1 MNEKELNQKRL
12 AKLIEYGKNC
22 EEELRVIGLILP
34 KPVKYEI
41 TNRTT
46 KCWGK
51 CVTCPSWDYIIIRV
65 SGWLLDDEI
74 PERTL
79 HQHVLHELAHGVDE
93 NKHGHKGKWL
103 EYAELISDCY
113 AVDIKPLVTD
123 EQRDSVKDTE
133 TYQKNVVA
141 KRQTRSNNVSWE
153 FMCYNYCCE
162 KYGHAWRYKRMP
174 KWMNHGFNSNDMT
187 ARGAKC
193 PYCKG
198 KLTITRWTDKLN
210 VLPMYFD

>member
-1 MNEKELNQKRL
+1 MNAKELNQKRL
-12 AKLIEYGKNC
+12 AKLIEYGRNC
-22 EEELRVIGLILP
+22 EEELKVIGLILP

-51 CVTCPSWDYIIIRV
+51 CITCPSWDYIIIRI

-74 PERTL
+74 PEKTL
-79 HQHVLHELAHGVDE
+79 HQNILHELAHGVDE

-113 AVDIKPLVTD
+113 VVDIKRLVTD

-153 FMCYNYCCE
+153 FICDNYDCE
-162 KYGHAWRYKRMP
+162 IYGHVWKYKRMP
-174 KWMNHGFNSNDMT
+174 KWMNYGFNSNTMT
-187 ARGAKC
+187 SRGAKC
-193 PYCKG
+193 PRCHKN
-198 KLTITRWTDKLN
+198 LAITRWTDKLN
-210 VLPMYFD
+210 ELPMYFD

>member
-1 MNEKELNQKRL
+1 MNTKELNQKRL
-12 AKLIEYGKNC
+12 IKLIEYGKNC
-22 EEELRVIGLILP
+22 EEELKVIGLVLP

-51 CVTCPSWDYIIIRV
+51 CITCPSWDYIIIRV

-74 PERTL
+74 PEKTL

-113 AVDIKPLVTD
+113 AVDIKRLVTP
-123 EQRDSVKDTE
+123 EQRNSVANTE
-133 TYQKNVVA
+133 TYKQNVIS
-141 KRQTRSNNVSWE
+141 KQRRKQSISWE
-153 FMCYNYCCE
+153 FMCENINCVE
-162 KYGHAWRYKRMP
+162 YGHVWKYKRMP
-174 KWMNHGFNSNDMT
+174 KFMKGGFNPNTMT
-187 ARGAKC
+187 ANNGNC
-193 PYCKG
+193 PFCHKPVS
-198 KLTITRWTDKLN
+198 ITRWTDSLDS
-210 VLPMYFD
+210 LPMVY

>member
-1 MNEKELNQKRL
+1 MNVKELNRKRL
-12 AKLIEYGKNC
+12 AKLIEYGRNC

-113 AVDIKPLVTD
+113 AVDIKRLVTD

-141 KRQTRSNNVSWE
+141 KRQTRSNNISWE
-153 FMCYNYCCE
+153 FMCENINCSH
-162 KYGHAWRYKRMP
+162 YGHVWKYKKMP
-174 KWMNHGFNSNDMT
+174 KFMAYGFNANTMT
-187 ARGAKC
+187 ANSGSC
-193 PYCKG
+193 PYCHKNI
-198 KLTITRWTDKLN
+198 TITRWTDTLEK
-210 VLPMYFD
+210 LPMTY